1 MPDILFISD
10 NADLYNDLCEQ
21 ISLYAKDYR
30 IIAKDD
36 NATVPDIIIFDE
48 DAPRLDELHHRNLKA
63 PIFLLSSQPERF
75 KGREEITNLI
85 AKPFSLQE
93 FLDELQA
100 GINLYENST
109 SGYLSFN
116 RYIVK
121 PVKKE
126 IFNERNGETVKLTEK
141 EVSVLKYLYKMQDR
155 IVGKNELLQEVW
167 GYSPEVSTH
176 TIETH
181 IYRLRQKVE
190 HEDLSAQ
197 LILTVEGGYQLK
209 I

>member
-1 MPDILFISD
+1 MPDILFISENPHLHD
-10 NADLYNDLCEQ
+10 DLCEQ
-21 ISLYAKDYR
+21 IALYAKDYR

-36 NATVPDIIIFDE
+36 TATVPDIIIFDE
-48 DAPRLDELHHRNLKA
+48 EAPRLDEQHHRNLKA
-63 PIFLLSSQPERF
+63 PIFLLTSQPERF
-75 KGREEITNLI
+75 KGRSEITNLI
-85 AKPFSLQE
+85 GKPFSLRD

-116 RYIVK
+116 RYVVK

-167 GYSPEVSTH
+167 GYSPEVTTH

-197 LILTVEGGYQLK
+197 LILTVDGGYQLK
-209 I
+209 V